1 MRHSFATHQ
10 LARGMNPIQLADILG
25 HSDQFHVR
33 SSQVQPSA
41 PGYARPGTAGT
52 GRYNAGTAQAAGHD
66 DRVIR
71 RRLTRLEA
79 IVLELAAASR
89 PSLVPRLMGNE
100 PGSSSADVSLEQL
113 ASGRWVAWGVSAVAG
128 GATRAEALFVSVGRV
143 FDEYPTIPDEAIEAG
158 QAIAA
163 VLGLGKAGAGPSAG

>member
-1 MRHSFATHQ
+1 M
-10 LARGMNPIQLADILG
+10 
-25 HSDQFHVR
+25 
-33 SSQVQPSA
+33 
-41 PGYARPGTAGT
+41 
-52 GRYNAGTAQAAGHD
+52 AQAAGND
-66 DRVIR
+66 DRALR

-113 ASGRWVAWGVSAVAG
+113 PSGRWVAWGGSAVAG
-128 GATRAEALFVSVGRV
+128 GATWAEALSSLGRLL
-143 FDEYPTIPDEAIEAG
+143 DEYPTIPDEAIAAG

-163 VLGLGKAGAGPSAG
+163 ELGLGKA